1 MGYLNFNKN
10 ELVNL
15 EYSLSLELLNTNR
28 AGGYTSTT
36 IVGCNTRKYHGWFI
50 CPIEEFGGEKHVLL
64 SSLDETVVQH
74 EKAFNL
80 AIHKYP
86 GIYEPRGH
94 KYIVDFE
101 FEPTP
106 SLTYRVGGV
115 ILKKE
120 LIVVHN
126 EEQIL
131 LKYTLLDAHSPTLL
145 RLKPMLAYRS
155 IHTLSKANLYASTQ
169 LKFIKHGIASRLYAG
184 YPTLNMQISRNNE
197 FIAVPDWYY
206 NVEYLEEKKRG
217 YEYQEDLFSPGYFEM
232 PIKKGES
239 IIFSASLNEINPLW
253 LNRKFDREMT
263 LRPPKDS
270 FGSCLQNTA
279 NQFIMRRKHGV
290 EIVAGYH
297 WYGCRSRDTFISLPG
312 LLWDDPKTYKSVL
325 DCMSATLKN
334 GLFPDIVDAENSLYN
349 SVDTPLWYFWS
360 IQKYE
365 SITGETDTIWKSYWK
380 KMKSILEAYRNGSNE
395 GILMHENGL
404 IWAEERGVP
413 KTWMNALVDNVPVT
427 PRYGYTVEVNALWYN
442 AICFALKLA
451 EQYGDKKFVEHWQN
465 IPSLIEDAYMKVF
478 WMPEKNHLADY
489 VGVDGQNQ
497 RIRPNEIIATSLPC
511 CPINDEAREDVLK
524 AIEYD
529 LLTPKGIRTLSPKN
543 PAYKGL
549 YEGSVKERDSAFHQG
564 TVWVWLLAHYV
575 EAKFNLHGK
584 SFIPEAKRIM
594 SNFEQDM
601 TAKCICAI
609 PEMYTGDPPHEPCGA
624 ISQAWSVAA
633 VLYIAHLIELYE
645 KKSVKKQTVKNSN
658 NRII

>member
-1 MGYLNFNKN
+1 MGYLNFDKS

-50 CPIEEFGGEKHVLL
+50 CPIEKFGGEKHVLL
-64 SSLDETVVQH
+64 SSLDETIVQH
-74 EKAFNL
+74 EQAFNL

-86 GIYEPRGH
+86 NIYEPRGH
-94 KYIVDFE
+94 KYIIDFE
-101 FEPTP
+101 FEPTS
-106 SLTYRVGGV
+106 SLTYRIGGV

-131 LKYTLLDAHSPTLL
+131 VRYTLLDAHSPTLL

-155 IHTLSKANLYASTQ
+155 IHKLSKANMYANSQ
-169 LKFIKHGIASRLYAG
+169 VKFIPNGIASKLYVE
-184 YPTLNMQISRNNE
+184 YPALNMQISKNNE
-197 FIAVPDWYY
+197 FISVPDWYY
-206 NVEYLEEKKRG
+206 NIEYLEEKKRG

-232 PIKKGES
+232 PLKKGES
-239 IIFSASLNEINPLW
+239 VIFSASLNEINPISLK
-253 LNRKFDREMT
+253 RKFNKEMT

-270 FGSCLQNTA
+270 FMSCLQNTA
-279 NQFIMRRKHGV
+279 NQFIMRRKQGT
-290 EIVAGYH
+290 EIVSGYH
-297 WYGCRSRDTFISLPG
+297 WYDCRSRDTFLSLPG
-312 LLWDDPKTYKSVL
+312 ILCKDPKTYKSVL
-325 DCMSATLKN
+325 DSISSKLKN
-334 GLFPDIVDAENSLYN
+334 GLFPDIIDTPDLVYN
-349 SVDTPLWYFWS
+349 AVDTPLWYFWS
-360 IQKYE
+360 LQKYE
-365 SITGETDTIWKSYWK
+365 SITDDTDTIWKSYGK
-380 KMKSILEAYRNGSNE
+380 KMKSILEAYRNGVNE

-404 IWAEERGVP
+404 IWAEERGTP
-413 KTWMNALVDNVPVT
+413 KTWMNALVDNVPIT
-427 PRYGYTVEVNALWYN
+427 PRYGYTVEINALWYN
-442 AICFALKLA
+442 AICYTLKLA
-451 EQYGDKKFVEHWQN
+451 KKYEDKNFVKKWEN
-465 IPSLIEDAYMKVF
+465 IPALIEENFLKIF

-497 RIRPNEIIATSLPC
+497 RIRPNEIIATSLPYS
-511 CPINDEAREDVLK
+511 PINDEAKENVLK

-543 PAYKGL
+543 PVYKGN
-549 YEGSVKERDSAFHQG
+549 YEGTTNERDAAFHQG
-564 TVWVWLLAHYV
+564 TVWVWLLSHYV

-601 TAKCICAI
+601 TTKGICAI

-633 VLYIAHLIELYE
+633 VLFIAHLIELYGKLPN
-645 KKSVKKQTVKNSN
+645 KKFKNSSN
-658 NRII
+658 Y

>member
-36 IVGCNTRKYHGWFI
+36 VVGCNTRKYHGWFI

-64 SSLDETVVQH
+64 SSLDETIVQH
-74 EKAFNL
+74 EQAFNL
-80 AIHKYP
+80 AIHKYSH
-86 GIYEPRGH
+86 IYEPRGH

-101 FEPTP
+101 FEPTT

-131 LKYTLLDAHSPTLL
+131 IRYTLIDAHSPTLL

-155 IHTLSKANLYASTQ
+155 IHKLSKANLYANTQ
-169 LKFIKHGIASRLYAG
+169 LKYIDKGIASKLYEG
-184 YPTLNMQISRNNE
+184 YPTLNMQINKNNE
-197 FIAVPDWYY
+197 FITVPDWYY

-232 PIKKGES
+232 PIRKGES
-239 IIFSASLNEINPLW
+239 IIFSASLKEISPLS
-253 LNRKFDREMT
+253 LSRKFNKEMT
-263 LRPPKDS
+263 IRPPKDS
-270 FGSCLQNTA
+270 FLSCLQNTA
-279 NQFIMRRKHGV
+279 SQFIMKREHCT
-290 EIVAGYH
+290 EIVSGYH
-297 WYGCRSRDTFISLPG
+297 WYNCRSRDTLMSLPG
-312 LLWDDPKTYKSVL
+312 LLWQDIKTYKSVL
-325 DCMSATLKN
+325 DSMSARLKN
-334 GLFPDIVDAENSLYN
+334 GLFPDIVDTGNPVYN
-349 SVDTPLWYFWS
+349 AVDTPLWYFWS

-365 SITGETDTIWKSYWK
+365 NVAGESDTVWNTYWK
-380 KMKSILEAYRNGSNE
+380 KMKIILEAYRNGSND

-413 KTWMNALVDNVPVT
+413 KTWMNSLVNNVPIT

-442 AICFALKLA
+442 AICYALNLA
-451 EQYGDKKFVEHWQN
+451 EKYGDKNFVKSWKN
-465 IPSLIEDAYMKVF
+465 LPPIIEENFMKVF
-478 WMPEKNHLADY
+478 WMPEKRHLADY

-497 RIRPNEIIATSLPC
+497 RIRPNEIIATSLPYS
-511 CPINDEAREDVLK
+511 PISDEAKENVLK

-543 PAYKGL
+543 PAYIGI
-549 YEGSVKERDSAFHQG
+549 YEGSVNERDTAFHQG

-584 SFIPEAKRIM
+584 SFISEAKRIM
-594 SNFEQDM
+594 SHFENDM
-601 TAKCICAI
+601 TAKGIFCI

-633 VLYIAHLIELYE
+633 VLRIAHTIESYE
-645 KKSVKKQTVKNSN
+645 KSSKKKLI
-658 NRII
+658 NR

>member
-1 MGYLNFNKN
+1 MGYLNFDKS

-36 IVGCNTRKYHGWFI
+36 IVGCNTRKYHGWLI

-64 SSLDETVVQH
+64 SSLDETIVQH
-74 EKAFNL
+74 EQTFNL

-86 GIYEPRGH
+86 NIYEPRGH

-106 SLTYRVGGV
+106 AITYRVGGV

-131 LKYTLLDAHSPTLL
+131 VKYTLLDAHSPTLL

-155 IHTLSKANLYASTQ
+155 IHKLSRVNMYANSQ
-169 LKFIKHGIASRLYAG
+169 LKFIPNGIASKLYSG
-184 YPTLNMQISRNNE
+184 YPALNMQVSRNSE
-197 FIAVPDWYY
+197 FVAIPDWYY
-206 NVEYLEEKKRG
+206 NVEYMEEKKRG
-217 YEYQEDLFSPGYFEM
+217 YEYQEDLFSPGYFET
-232 PIKKGES
+232 PLKKGES
-239 IIFSASLNEINPLW
+239 VIFSASLNEINPSS
-253 LNRKFDREMT
+253 LNRKFNREMT

-270 FGSCLQNTA
+270 FMSCLQNTA
-279 NQFIMRRKHGV
+279 NQFIMKKKHSV
-290 EIVAGYH
+290 EIVSGYH
-297 WYGCRSRDTFISLPG
+297 WYGCRSRDTFLSLPG
-312 LLWDDPKTYKSVL
+312 LLSKDPATYRSVL
-325 DCMSATLKN
+325 NSMSDTLKN
-334 GLFPDIVDAENSLYN
+334 GLFPDTVDTCNPVYSAA
-349 SVDTPLWYFWS
+349 DTPLWYFWS

-365 SITGETDTIWKSYWK
+365 SITHETNTVWKLYGE
-380 KMKSILEAYRNGSNE
+380 KMKTILHACRNGINS
-395 GILMHENGL
+395 GIQMHENGL
-404 IWAEERGVP
+404 IWVEERGIP
-413 KTWMNALVDNVPVT
+413 KTWMNAIVNNLPVT

-442 AICFALKLA
+442 AVCYTLELA
-451 EQYGDKKFVEHWQN
+451 EKYGDENFISKWKN
-465 IPSLIEDAYMKVF
+465 IPALIRDSFMKVF

-497 RIRPNEIIATSLPC
+497 RIRPNEIIATSLPYS
-511 CPINDEAREDVLK
+511 PLSDEAREYVLE

-543 PAYKGL
+543 PAYRSI
-549 YEGSVKERDSAFHQG
+549 YEGSVEERDAALHQG

-584 SFIPEAKRIM
+584 PFIPEAKRIM

-601 TAKCICAI
+601 TTGCICTI
-609 PEMYTGDPPHEPCGA
+609 PEMYASDPPHEPCGA

-633 VLYIAHLIELYE
+633 VLYIAHLIKLYE
-645 KKSVKKQTVKNSN
+645 ATPKKEIKK
-658 NRII
+658 

>member
-15 EYSLSLELLNTNR
+15 EYSLSIELLSTNR
-28 AGGYTSTT
+28 AGGYMSTT

-50 CPIEEFGGEKHVLL
+50 CPIEKFGGEKHVLL

-74 EKAFNL
+74 EQAFNL

-86 GIYEPRGH
+86 NIYEPRGH

-101 FEPTP
+101 FEPIPT
-106 SLTYRVGGV
+106 LTYMVGGLV
-115 ILKKE
+115 LKKE

-131 LKYTLLDAHSPTLL
+131 LRYTLLDAHSPTLL

-155 IHTLSKANLYASTQ
+155 IHKLSKANLYANTQ
-169 LKFIKHGIASRLYAG
+169 SKLIDRGISSKLYQE
-184 YPTLNMQISRNNE
+184 YPELNMQINKSNE

-206 NVEYLEEKKRG
+206 NVEYMEEKERG

-232 PIKKGES
+232 PLKKGES
-239 IIFSASLNEINPLW
+239 IIFSASLNEISPLS
-253 LNRKFDREMT
+253 LSRKFNREMK
-263 LRPPKDS
+263 LRPPKSS
-270 FGSCLQNTA
+270 FMSCLQNTA
-279 NQFIMRRKHGV
+279 NQFIMKREHGT

-297 WYGCRSRDTFISLPG
+297 WYGCRSRDTFLSLPG
-312 LLWDDPKTYKSVL
+312 LLCRDTETYRSVL
-325 DCMSATLKN
+325 DSISAELKN
-334 GLFPDIVDAENSLYN
+334 GLFPDTVDTRDPVYKAA
-349 SVDTPLWYFWS
+349 DTPLWYFWS

-365 SITGETDTIWKSYWK
+365 SLTDESESVWKHYGE
-380 KMKSILEAYRNGSNE
+380 KMKSILAAYRGGINA

-404 IWAEERGVP
+404 IWAEEQGVP
-413 KTWMNALVDNVPVT
+413 KTWMNAMVDNIPVT
-427 PRYGYTVEVNALWYN
+427 PRYGYAVEINALWYN
-442 AICFALKLA
+442 AVCFTLRLA
-451 EQYGDKKFVEHWQN
+451 SLYGDRAFVKEWEN
-465 IPSLIEDAYMKVF
+465 IPPLIEDSFMKKF

-497 RIRPNEIIATSLPC
+497 RIRPNEIIATSLPYS
-511 CPINDEAREDVLK
+511 PISDEARESVLK

-529 LLTPKGIRTLSPKN
+529 LLTPRGIRTLSPKN
-543 PAYKGL
+543 PVYCGSC
-549 YEGSVKERDSAFHQG
+549 EGSVRCRDAAFHQG

-575 EAKFNLHGK
+575 EAKFSLHGK

-601 TAKCICAI
+601 TSGCICAI
-609 PEMYTGDPPHEPCGA
+609 PELYTGDPPHESCGA
-624 ISQAWSVAA
+624 VSQAWSVAA
-633 VLYIAHLIELYE
+633 VLHIAHMIDLYE
-645 KKSVKKQTVKNSN
+645 GFHERKLKK
-658 NRII
+658 

>member
-28 AGGYTSTT
+28 AGGYLSSTV
-36 IVGCNTRKYHGWFI
+36 VGCNTRKYHGWLI
-50 CPIEEFGGEKHVLL
+50 CPIEKFGGEKHVLL
-64 SSLDETVVQH
+64 SSLDETIVQH
-74 EKAFNL
+74 EQAFNL

-86 GIYEPRGH
+86 NIYDPRGH

-106 SLTYRVGGV
+106 SLIYRVGGV

-131 LKYTLLDAHSPTLL
+131 LRYTLLDAHSPTLL

-155 IHTLSKANLYASTQ
+155 IHKLSKANLYANTQ
-169 LKFIKHGIASRLYAG
+169 LKFINRGVSSRLYMD
-184 YPTLNMQISRNNE
+184 YPALCMQTNKENE
-197 FIAVPDWYY
+197 FVAVPDWYY
-206 NVEYLEEKKRG
+206 NVEYLEEKERG
-217 YEYQEDLFSPGYFEM
+217 YEYQEDLFSPGYFEI
-232 PIKKGES
+232 PIRKGES
-239 IIFSASLNEINPLW
+239 VIFSASLDEVNSLS
-253 LNRKFDREMT
+253 LSRKFNKEMT
-263 LRPPKDS
+263 MRPPKSS
-270 FGSCLQNTA
+270 FISCLQNTA
-279 NQFIMRRKHGV
+279 TQFIMKREYGT

-297 WYGCRSRDTFISLPG
+297 WYGCRSRDTFLSLPG
-312 LLWDDPKTYKSVL
+312 ILCKDPKTYKSVL
-325 DCMSATLKN
+325 DSMSSKLKD
-334 GLFPDIVDAENSLYN
+334 GLFPDTVDTQYLVYRAA
-349 SVDTPLWYFWS
+349 DTPLWYFWA

-365 SITGETDTIWKSYWK
+365 SFTGDPSIWKQYGE
-380 KMKSILEAYRNGSNE
+380 KMKNILTAYRNGVNT

-404 IWAEERGVP
+404 IWAEERGIP
-413 KTWMNALVDNVPVT
+413 KTWMNAMIDNIPVT
-427 PRYGYTVEVNALWYN
+427 PRYGYTVETNALWYN

-451 EQYGDKKFVEHWQN
+451 TQFGDNDFVEEWAT
-465 IPSLIEDAYMKVF
+465 IPSLIEDNFMKIF

-497 RIRPNEIIATSLPC
+497 RIRPNEIIATSLPYS
-511 CPINDEAREDVLK
+511 PINDEAKENVLK

-543 PAYKGL
+543 PVYKGS
-549 YEGSVKERDSAFHQG
+549 YEGSTKERDATFHQG

-601 TAKCICAI
+601 TRGCICAI
-609 PEMYTGDPPHEPCGA
+609 PEMYHGDPPHEPCGA
-624 ISQAWSVAA
+624 ISQAWSVAS
-633 VLYIAHLIELYE
+633 VLYIAQMIDLYE
-645 KKSVKKQTVKNSN
+645 KSHEKKLKIVPN
-658 NRII
+658 